1 MMLARRSARPLT
13 TLKTPNAVPCNSTG
27 AVSFT
32 QVLLAKL
39 VSAGSPLLAFLGAF
53 TPYDIVDEAD
63 SEEIAR
69 LHAHYVQSQEGA
81 AKVSVARGDVSY
93 TFAIML
99 IFERHA
105 RLKNLS
111 RKQEKTTAYLP
122 GAGLEPAR
130 TLPGPRDFKSRVST
144 NSTIRAQRNSIA
156 YVALRF
162 NRVCL
167 FHLCCQFEGVFH
179 VVGLQVRIG

>member
-1 MMLARRSARPLT
+1 MALGST
-13 TLKTPNAVPCNSTG
+13 FTLHSHFGSHTG
-27 AVSFT
+27 LK
-32 QVLLAKL
+32 LLHIYRAK
-39 VSAGSPLLAFLGAF
+39 S
-53 TPYDIVDEAD
+53 
-63 SEEIAR
+63 
-69 LHAHYVQSQEGA
+69 
-81 AKVSVARGDVSY
+81 
-93 TFAIML
+93 L
-99 IFERHA
+99 I
-105 RLKNLS
+105 
-111 RKQEKTTAYLP
+111 YLP